1 MRYACRMAERILP
14 LMSTMQDEQLSLAT
28 LLRHATTWYADTSE
42 VATWTPEKTTRMS
55 FGELGREAARLA
67 NALAALGVRPGDRV
81 GTFQWN
87 NNEHMTAYVAIPAMG
102 AVLHTVNIRLFP
114 NQITYIANHAEDRVI
129 ITDGSLIP
137 QLNAALG
144 GMTTIEHIIVVDG
157 DTGAIEAPAGVQVHA
172 YRDLLAAQ
180 ADSYDWP
187 DIDERAAAAACYTS
201 GTTGDP
207 KGVMYSHRSIWLHS
221 TTVCATYGLGM
232 GATDTVLPI
241 VPMFHAMSWGTP
253 FGALM
258 SGASLILPD
267 RYLQPEPMARLLAE
281 EKPTISAAVPAV
293 WIGIVNHLAS
303 HPQDISHLR
312 HIACGG
318 SAVPLSLAKELQDTY
333 GVQMVQAWGMTETS
347 PLASIAW
354 PPVGVTGD
362 DAWKYRNTQG
372 RFLPG
377 VEGRLVDELGEP
389 VPNDGES
396 LGEVQVRGPWV
407 TGRYYSPEG
416 ADPVGPEKFENGWL
430 RTGDIG
436 KLSADGYV
444 TLVDRSKDVIKSGG
458 EWISSVELENEVMAH
473 PSVLEAV
480 AIGVPDPK
488 WDERPLV
495 AVVLQPGATVT
506 VAELREHLAG
516 KFAKWQIPDNWS
528 FITEVPKTSVG
539 KFDKKVLRAQH
550 ADGDLDVLTD

>member
-1 MRYACRMAERILP
+1 MSERILP
-14 LMSTMQDEQLSLAT
+14 LTSTMQDEHLSLAT
-28 LLRHATTWYADTSE
+28 LLRHATTWYADAAE

-55 FGELGREAARLA
+55 FGEMGREAARLA
-67 NALAALGVRPGDRV
+67 NALKALGVVPGDRV

-102 AVLHTVNIRLFP
+102 SVLHTINIRLFP
-114 NQITYIANHAEDRVI
+114 DQITYIANHAADRVI

-137 QLNAALG
+137 QLNAAIG
-144 GMTTIEHIIVVDG
+144 GMTTIEHVIVVDG
-157 DTGAIEAPAGVQVHA
+157 NKDEVEAPAGVQLHD
-172 YRDLLAAQ
+172 YRDLLDAQ
-180 ADSYDWP
+180 ADEYDWP
-187 DIDERAAAAACYTS
+187 EIDERAAAAACYTS

-221 TTVCATYGLGM
+221 TAVCASYGLGM
-232 GATDTVLPI
+232 GPNDTVLPI

-293 WIGIVNHLAS
+293 WIGIVNHLDA

-318 SAVPLSLAKELQDTY
+318 SAVPLSLAKALDRH
-333 GVQMVQAWGMTETS
+333 GVQIVQAWGMTETS

-354 PPVGVTGD
+354 PPRGVTGEA
-362 DAWKYRNTQG
+362 AWAYRNTQG
-372 RFLPG
+372 RFFPG
-377 VEGRLVDELGEP
+377 VQGRLVDDLGEV
-389 VPNDGES
+389 VPADGETQ
-396 LGEVQVRGPWV
+396 GEVQVRGPWV
-407 TGRYYSPEG
+407 TGSYYSPEG
-416 ADPVGPEKFENGWL
+416 SAPVGPDKFEGGWL

-473 PSVLEAV
+473 AAVLEAV

-495 AVVLQPGATVT
+495 AVVLQPGAEVT
-506 VAELREHLAG
+506 IAELQEHLAG
-516 KFAKWQIPDNWS
+516 KFAKWQIPDNWA
-528 FITEVPKTSVG
+528 FIAEVPKTSVG
-539 KFDKKVLRAQH
+539 KFDKKVLRAQY
-550 ADGDLDVLTD
+550 AAGDLSVVQE

>member
-1 MRYACRMAERILP
+1 MTERILP
-14 LMSTMQDEQLSLAT
+14 LTSTMQDEHLSLAT
-28 LLRHATTWYADTSE
+28 LLRHATTWYADAAE

-55 FGELGREAARLA
+55 FGQLGVEAAKLA
-67 NALAALGVRPGDRV
+67 NALTSLGVTPGDRV

-102 AVLHTVNIRLFP
+102 SVLHTLNIRLFP
-114 NQITYIANHAEDRVI
+114 NQVTFIANHAEDRVI
-129 ITDGSLIP
+129 IADGSLIP

-144 GMTTIEHIIVVDG
+144 GMTTVRHIVIVDG
-157 DTGAIEAPAGVQVHA
+157 DTGAVEAPAGVEVHD
-172 YRDLLAAQ
+172 YRQLVDAQ
-180 ADSYDWP
+180 SGEYDWP
-187 DIDERAAAAACYTS
+187 EIDERAAAAACYTS

-221 TTVCATYGLGM
+221 TAVCASYGLAM
-232 GATDTVLPI
+232 GPSDTVLPI

-267 RYLQPEPMARLLAE
+267 RYLQPEPMTRLLAE
-281 EKPTISAAVPAV
+281 EKPTMSAAVPAV
-293 WIGIVNHLAS
+293 WIGIVNHLET

-318 SAVPLSLAKELQDTY
+318 SAVPLSLAKTLQEKH

-354 PPVGVTGD
+354 PPRGVDGD
-362 DAWKYRNTQG
+362 EAWRYRNTQG

-377 VEGRLVDELGEP
+377 VQGRLVDDLGQT
-389 VPNDGES
+389 VPADGVS
-396 LGEVQVRGPWV
+396 QGEVQVRGPWI
-407 TGRYYSPEG
+407 TGSYYSPEG
-416 ADPVGPEKFENGWL
+416 AEPVGADKFEDGWL

-436 KLSADGYV
+436 KLTEDGYV

-473 PSVLEAV
+473 PAVLEAV

-495 AVVLQPGATVT
+495 AVVLQPGRTVT
-506 VAELREHLAG
+506 VAELREHLSG
-516 KFAKWQIPDNWS
+516 KFAKWQIPDTWS
-528 FITEVPKTSVG
+528 FIAEVPKTSVG

-550 ADGDLDVLTD
+550 ADGRLDVRTD